1 MNMRYAT
8 GVVNPK
14 TTAIFFDK
22 IWVPNYEIFINEKE
36 KEFFRK
42 IPREVVMT
50 FPCEKYREHWDK
62 IFKYATIKNHNY
74 THFELTALEYMYSE
88 WRNKSLLQITNFMQN
103 KLKIDIIPIFFDKT
117 DFEKSTN
124 MYDDKEVFVTN
135 NIEFIIKDIP
145 LILEKELEWEQ
156 VLDFRRDKKCI
167 KSAKRLIR
175 WSNIECDGL
184 TRNDIREKLEQE
196 LDEYSFSI
204 KKHGIQ
210 IVTGALSTIL
220 SSSTAITDIINGENN
235 VLLVGVSSISAA
247 IITYTVDRII
257 SGMELHR
264 SPVACLY
271 NIKKRY
277 K

>member
-1 MNMRYAT
+1 MNMKYAT

-22 IWVPNYEIFINEKE
+22 IWVPSYEIFINEEE
-36 KEFFRK
+36 KEFFKK
-42 IPREVVMT
+42 IPKEVIMT
-50 FPCEKYREHWDK
+50 FPFEKYRDKWDR
-62 IFKYATIKNHNY
+62 IFRYATIKNHNWNY
-74 THFELTALEYMYSE
+74 FELTALEYMYSE
-88 WRNKSLLQITNFMQN
+88 WRNKSLLQITNIMQN
-103 KLKIDIIPIFFDKT
+103 ILKVDIIPIFFDKT
-117 DFEKSTN
+117 DFERSTN
-124 MYDDKEVFVTN
+124 VYDDKEVFLTN

-156 VLDFRRDKKCI
+156 VLDFRRDKKCMN
-167 KSAKRLIR
+167 SAKRLMR
-175 WSNIECDGL
+175 WSNIECNGL

-220 SSSTAITDIINGENN
+220 SSSTAITDIINGDNN
-235 VLLVGVSSISAA
+235 ALFVGASSISAA
-247 IITYTVDRII
+247 LITYTVDRVI
-257 SGMELHR
+257 SSKELHR

-271 NIKKRY
+271 NLKNM
-277 K
+277 